1 MPTPPLDKR
10 LDALMASAP
19 GADPVYVEATGW
31 LGGTSPAALNSIY
44 RDFQRKFQEQEGALV
59 KLLGRPARRLP
70 ADRDWFDAW
79 YPECLHAAAWER
91 GDKVVCL
98 AVEHHDRETPVGL
111 VLRCVT
117 RGEIE
122 EL

>member
-1 MPTPPLDKR
+1 MPIPPLDQ
-10 LDALMASAP
+10 LMASAP
-19 GADPVYVEATGW
+19 GATPVYLEATGW
-31 LGGTSPAALNSIY
+31 LEGKSPAEPKSIC
-44 RDFQRKFQEQEGALV
+44 RDFKGKFREQEGALV
-59 KLLGRPARRLP
+59 KLLGKPARRLP

-117 RGEIE
+117 LGEIE
-122 EL
+122 ELSA